1 MGAISALS
9 VGDEFNYPVLEN
21 VLYTESGLLDLSAY
35 RGKIII
41 LDFWATWCAGCVASF
56 PKNNE
61 LLHAYPDKLAIVAV
75 TYEPKEKIE
84 PFLEKLKEKK
94 GWELSM
100 DFVAANNSLAKIFP
114 HQTLPHYV
122 WIGPDGRVAAITEG
136 SSVIGENIEKLLA
149 EGGISLKVKKD
160 NNLMLKKGE
169 LFLTGNTQYGK
180 KPLRYQSALTSYIE
194 RLPTE
199 YVLEQPL
206 DAGMGRILSVNQ
218 SLATLALTAFGEG
231 DNKKYYGG
239 SRLILDV
246 REPELIKPGPQ
257 HRGDLYREWKE
268 ANAISYELIYPLQRE
283 SEQYRF
289 MQEDLKRF
297 FPQYTF
303 EVETREMEVWKIILS
318 DPKGG
323 FEAIPDQQLRFEFT
337 GQGGI
342 IQNIMLNGLVGYLN
356 MYFMHDSPYPVVDAT
371 GISVPITLE
380 LDANM
385 TDPVE
390 VAAALRRYGLDM
402 VRTKMPLDVLVIRD
416 RILSP

>member
-1 MGAISALS
+1 
-9 VGDEFNYPVLEN
+9 
-21 VLYTESGLLDLSAY
+21 
-35 RGKIII
+35 
-41 LDFWATWCAGCVASF
+41 
-56 PKNNE
+56 
-61 LLHAYPDKLAIVAV
+61 
-75 TYEPKEKIE
+75 
-84 PFLEKLKEKK
+84 
-94 GWELSM
+94 
-100 DFVAANNSLAKIFP
+100 
-114 HQTLPHYV
+114 
-122 WIGPDGRVAAITEG
+122 
-136 SSVIGENIEKLLA
+136 
-149 EGGISLKVKKD
+149 
-160 NNLMLKKGE
+160 
-169 LFLTGNTQYGK
+169 
-180 KPLRYQSALTSYIE
+180 
-194 RLPTE
+194 
-199 YVLEQPL
+199 
-206 DAGMGRILSVNQ
+206 
-218 SLATLALTAFGEG
+218 
-231 DNKKYYGG
+231 
-239 SRLILDV
+239 
-246 REPELIKPGPQ
+246 
-257 HRGDLYREWKE
+257 
-268 ANAISYELIYPLQRE
+268 
-283 SEQYRF
+283 